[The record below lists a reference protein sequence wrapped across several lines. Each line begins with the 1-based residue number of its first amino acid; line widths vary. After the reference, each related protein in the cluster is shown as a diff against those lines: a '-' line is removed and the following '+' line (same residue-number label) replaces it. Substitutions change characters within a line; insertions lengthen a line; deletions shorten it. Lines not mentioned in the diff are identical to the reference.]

1 MSAPAPAYNNKA
13 SMDGTTVN
21 NNGNGNGK
29 SAVTNEEDLHRYV
42 TDDQPRQPRM
52 AAANKAPD
60 ALIVVQPLKKAEM
73 QPSYAQDL
81 GTGSIQHGF
90 YGSMMNAL
98 GACVG
103 NCGMIPC
110 CPFPNPFK
118 EVTQGSVGLVS
129 RFGQFYKSVDP
140 GLVKVNV
147 CTESVRVVDVKIQLT
162 SVPRQTVQTK
172 DNVSVEIDSVVCWHV
187 VSPYRAAFG
196 INDVRTALVERA
208 QTTLRQVVGGRVL
221 QSVISDREGLAH
233 EVAEIIEATAEK
245 WGVAIESILLKD
257 INFSVELQQSL
268 SSAATQKRIGESK
281 VIAARA
287 EVDAAKLMRQ
297 AADIL
302 ASPAAMQ
309 IRQLEALQ
317 NMARTSGSKVVFVPM
332 NLGTMGAAGM
342 DGNTAQQ
349 IASISRDGES
359 AHSGPSGYHTDG
371 HGTASNAGLIS
382 AMANV

>member
-1 MSAPAPAYNNKA
+1 MSAPGYKA
-13 SMDGTTVN
+13 SIDGTTVN
-21 NNGNGNGK
+21 GGNGK
-29 SAVTNEEDLHRYV
+29 QNQDEELHRYV
-42 TDDQPRQPRM
+42 TEDQPRQPKM
-52 AAANKAPD
+52 STAAAAAAARTPD
-60 ALIVVQPLKKAEM
+60 GSLIIVQPLTKRDM
-73 QPSYAQDL
+73 QPSYAQDM
-81 GTGSIQHGF
+81 GTASIEHGF
-90 YGSMMNAL
+90 YGSMMNGL
-98 GACVG
+98 GSCIG
-103 NCGMIPC
+103 NLGMIPC

-118 EVTQGSVGLVS
+118 NVQQGSVGLVS

-140 GLVKVNV
+140 GLIKVNV
-147 CTESVRVVDVKIQLT
+147 CTEEVRVVDVKIQLT
-162 SVPRQTVQTK
+162 SVPRQMVQTK
-172 DNVSVEIDSVVCWHV
+172 DNVSVEIDSVICWHV

-196 INDVRTALVERA
+196 INDVKNALVERA

-221 QSVISDREGLAH
+221 QSVISDREGLAQ

-317 NMARTSGSKVVFVPM
+317 NMARTAGSKVVFVPM

-342 DGNTAQQ
+342 DSNVAQQ
-349 IASISRDGES
+349 IASS
-359 AHSGPSGYHTDG
+359 AAPEASMSGYHG
-371 HGTASNAGLIS
+371 ESSNAGLIS

>member
-1 MSAPAPAYNNKA
+1 MSAPGYTTDHNGVDMANLNGKA
-13 SMDGTTVN
+13 SGHD
-21 NNGNGNGK
+21 
-29 SAVTNEEDLHRYV
+29 DDHLDRYV
-42 TDDQPRQPRM
+42 TDDIPRAKM
-52 AAANKAPD
+52 SAANAKIQAD
-60 ALIVVQPLKKAEM
+60 RQAGLITVQPLRRDEM
-73 QPSYAQDL
+73 QPSYAQDM
-81 GTGSIQHGF
+81 GTANIEHGF
-90 YGSMMNAL
+90 YGSMMNGL
-98 GACVG
+98 GACIG
-103 NCGMIPC
+103 TCGMIPC
-110 CPFPNPFK
+110 CPLPNPFK
-118 EVTQGSVGLVS
+118 NVQQGSVGLVS

-140 GLVKVNV
+140 GLIKVNV
-147 CTESVRVVDVKIQLT
+147 CSETIRVVDVKIQLT
-162 SVPRQTVQTK
+162 PVPRQMVQTK
-172 DNVSVEIDSVVCWHV
+172 DNVSVEVDSVICWHV

-196 INDVRTALVERA
+196 INDVARALVERA

-221 QSVISDREGLAH
+221 QSVISDREGLAQ

-317 NMARTSGSKVVFVPM
+317 NMARTSGAKVVFVPM
-332 NLGTMGAAGM
+332 NLSTMGGSGIENSAVAR
-342 DGNTAQQ
+342 Q
-349 IASISRDGES
+349 I
-359 AHSGPSGYHTDG
+359 
-371 HGTASNAGLIS
+371 TASMHHENAEDGPGPATNASLIS

>member
-1 MSAPAPAYNNKA
+1 MSSPSTYPAPEYKQT
-13 SMDGTTVN
+13 SIDGTTVN
-21 NNGNGNGK
+21 GQGSNGNGNGK
-29 SAVTNEEDLHRYV
+29 SRSTRDDDELHRYV
-42 TDDQPRQPRM
+42 TDDQPRAPKIAMSGSGKPRG
-52 AAANKAPD
+52 D
-60 ALIVVQPLKKAEM
+60 GLIVVQPLRKNEM

-81 GTGSIQHGF
+81 GTGSIEHGF
-90 YGSMMNAL
+90 YGSMMQSL

-103 NCGMIPC
+103 AIGMIPC
-110 CPFPNPFK
+110 CPFPNPFRS
-118 EVTQGSVGLVS
+118 VDQGSVGLIS

-140 GLVKVNV
+140 GLVRVNV
-147 CTESVRVVDVKIQLT
+147 CSESIRVVDVKIQLT

-172 DNVSVEIDSVVCWHV
+172 DNVSVEVDSVICWHV
-187 VSPYRAAFG
+187 ISPYRAAFG

-221 QSVISDREGLAH
+221 QSVISDREGLAC

-257 INFSVELQQSL
+257 INFSIELQQSL

-317 NMARTSGSKVVFVPM
+317 NMARGGNSKVIFVPM
-332 NLGTMGAAGM
+332 NLAGMGAAGM
-342 DGNTAQQ
+342 EGDVQRQ
-349 IASISRDGES
+349 IQASVQHEGQ
-359 AHSGPSGYHTDG
+359 GP
-371 HGTASNAGLIS
+371 AANAGMLS
-382 AMANV
+382 QMANI

>member
-1 MSAPAPAYNNKA
+1 MSAPAPEYK
-13 SMDGTTVN
+13 SSIDGTTVN
-21 NNGNGNGK
+21 NGSSPVGTGK
-29 SAVTNEEDLHRYV
+29 APQGEDDLHRYV
-42 TDDQPRQPRM
+42 TDDQPRQAKM
-52 AAANKAPD
+52 TAAAPKNNEGG
-60 ALIVVQPLKKAEM
+60 LLTVQPLRKNEM

-81 GTGSIQHGF
+81 GTSSIQHGF
-90 YGSMMNAL
+90 YGSMMNGL
-98 GACVG
+98 GSCIG
-103 NCGMIPC
+103 NIGMIPC
-110 CPFPNPFK
+110 CPLPNPFHNIG
-118 EVTQGSVGLVS
+118 QGSVGLIS

-172 DNVSVEIDSVVCWHV
+172 DNVSVDVDSVICWHV
-187 VSPYRAAFG
+187 ISPYRAAFG

-221 QSVISDREGLAH
+221 QSVISDREGLAC

-317 NMARTSGSKVVFVPM
+317 NMARSSGSKVVFVPM
-332 NLGTMGAAGM
+332 NLGGMGAAGM
-342 DGNTAQQ
+342 NGDVAHQ
-349 IASISRDGES
+349 IAAS
-359 AHSGPSGYHTDG
+359 AHDEHQNAEAGPGPAT
-371 HGTASNAGLIS
+371 NAGLIS
-382 AMANV
+382 SMANV

>member
-1 MSAPAPAYNNKA
+1 
-13 SMDGTTVN
+13 
-21 NNGNGNGK
+21 
-29 SAVTNEEDLHRYV
+29 
-42 TDDQPRQPRM
+42 
-52 AAANKAPD
+52 
-60 ALIVVQPLKKAEM
+60 M
-73 QPSYAQDL
+73 QPSYAQNL
-81 GTGSIQHGF
+81 GTGGIEHGF
-90 YGSMMNAL
+90 YGSMMQSL

-103 NCGMIPC
+103 SIGMIPC
-110 CPFPNPFK
+110 CPCPNPFK
-118 EVTQGSVGLVS
+118 NVDQGSVGLVS
-129 RFGQFYKSVDP
+129 RFGQFYKAVDP

-147 CTESVRVVDVKIQLT
+147 CSETIRVVVDVKIQLT

-172 DNVSVEIDSVVCWHV
+172 DNVSVDVDSVICWHV

-196 INDVRTALVERA
+196 INDVRWALVERA

-221 QSVISDREGLAH
+221 QSVISDREGLAQ

-257 INFSVELQQSL
+257 INFSIELQQSL

-317 NMARTSGSKVVFVPM
+317 AMARTAGAKVVFVPM
-332 NLGTMGAAGM
+332 NLNTMGSSGM
-342 DGNTAQQ
+342 DSVAQQ
-349 IASISRDGES
+349 IAASVHADNAE
-359 AHSGPSGYHTDG
+359 AGPGPAT
-371 HGTASNAGLIS
+371 NAGLLS
-382 AMANV
+382 SMANV